1 MPDLL
6 PGEIGQ
12 VEKGLLDC
20 RNRTAGKDI
29 NRTGNNQLPK
39 VFLFR
44 PVLTCPALKFN
55 PISIS
60 PIWFQSYFTVYR
72 LKARRLGL
80 W

>member
-12 VEKGLLDC
+12 VEKGLLYVEIGLLDG

-39 VFLFR
+39 IFLFR
-44 PVLTCPALKFN
+44 PVLACPVLKCSPFSN
-55 PISIS
+55 SPISPS
-60 PIWFQSYFTVYR
+60 TV
-72 LKARRLGL
+72 
-80 W
+80 